1 MKLIHI
7 LGPAMLYTNTFLVLT
22 EAGHAVAIDPAADT
36 QRYLDQLEQNHA
48 VLTHI
53 LLTHGHFDHVYGLD
67 SVRAAWPAAR
77 LCLFRADAVGTEDR
91 PVKESPEILWLT
103 DGQTLTVGQ
112 AELTVL
118 HTPGHTP
125 GSCCWLC
132 EGVLVSGDT
141 LFAGSAG
148 RTDLPG
154 GDWETLMRSLR
165 RLADDPALPDE
176 LRVLPGHGA
185 FTTLGLERAQNPYMK
200 G

>member
-1 MKLIHI
+1 MKLLH
-7 LGPAMLYTNTFLVLT
+7 LTGPAPYFTNSFLLVSGG
-22 EAGHAVAIDPAADT
+22 EAAILDPAPDAA
-36 QRYLDQLEQNHA
+36 RFAPLLEKENA
-48 VLTHI
+48 RLTHI

>member
-1 MKLIHI
+1 MKLLH
-7 LGPAMLYTNTFLVLT
+7 LTGPAPYFTNSFLLVSGG
-22 EAGHAVAIDPAADT
+22 EAAIIDPAPDAA
-36 QRYLDQLEQNHA
+36 RFAPLLEKENA
-48 VLTHI
+48 RLTHI

-91 PVKESPEILWLT
+91 PVKESPEILWLA

>member
-1 MKLIHI
+1 MKLLH
-7 LGPAMLYTNTFLVLT
+7 LTGPAPYFTNSYLLVSEG
-22 EAGHAVAIDPAADT
+22 EAAIIDPAPDAS
-36 QRYLDQLEQNHA
+36 RFAPLLEQENA
-48 VLTHI
+48 RLTHI

-77 LCLFRADAVGTEDR
+77 LCLFRADAVGSDDR
-91 PVKESPEILWLT
+91 PVRESPEILWLT
-103 DGQTLTVGQ
+103 DGQALKIGDTSLV
-112 AELTVL
+112 AL

-125 GSCCWLC
+125 GSCCYFC
-132 EGVLVSGDT
+132 EGALLTGDT

-154 GDWETLMRSLR
+154 GNWEALMQSLH
-165 RLADDPALPDE
+165 RLAESPILPDD

-185 FTTLGLERAQNPYMK
+185 FSTLGIERTQNPYMK

>member
-1 MKLIHI
+1 MKLLH
-7 LGPAMLYTNTFLVLT
+7 LTGPAPYFTNSYLLVSEG
-22 EAGHAVAIDPAADT
+22 EAAIIDPAPDAS
-36 QRYLDQLEQNHA
+36 RFAPLLEQENA
-48 VLTHI
+48 RLTHI

-77 LCLFRADAVGTEDR
+77 LCLFRADAVGSDDR
-91 PVKESPEILWLT
+91 PVRESPEILWLT
-103 DGQTLTVGQ
+103 DGQALKIGDTSLV
-112 AELTVL
+112 AL

-125 GSCCWLC
+125 GSCCYFC
-132 EGVLVSGDT
+132 EGALLTGDT

-154 GDWETLMRSLR
+154 GDWEALMQSLH
-165 RLADDPALPDE
+165 RLAERPILPDD

-185 FTTLGLERAQNPYMK
+185 FSTLGIERAQNPYMK

>member
-1 MKLIHI
+1 MKLLH
-7 LGPAMLYTNTFLVLT
+7 LTGPAPYFTNSFLLVSGG
-22 EAGHAVAIDPAADT
+22 EAAIIDPAPDAA
-36 QRYLDQLEQNHA
+36 RFAPLLERENA
-48 VLTHI
+48 RLTHI

>member
-1 MKLIHI
+1 MKLLH
-7 LGPAMLYTNTFLVLT
+7 LTGPAPYFTNSYLLVSEG
-22 EAGHAVAIDPAADT
+22 EAAIIDPAPDAS
-36 QRYLDQLEQNHA
+36 RFAPLLEQENA
-48 VLTHI
+48 RLTHI

-77 LCLFRADAVGTEDR
+77 LCLFRADAVGSDDR
-91 PVKESPEILWLT
+91 PVRESPEILWLT
-103 DGQTLTVGQ
+103 DGQALKIGDTSLV
-112 AELTVL
+112 AL

>member
-1 MKLIHI
+1 MKLLH
-7 LGPAMLYTNTFLVLT
+7 LTGPAPYFTNSFLLVSGD
-22 EAGHAVAIDPAADT
+22 EAAIIDPAPDAA
-36 QRYLDQLEQNHA
+36 RFAPLLEKENA
-48 VLTHI
+48 RLTHI

-77 LCLFRADAVGTEDR
+77 LCLFRADAAGTEDR

>member
-1 MKLIHI
+1 MKLLH
-7 LGPAMLYTNTFLVLT
+7 LTGPAPYFTNSFLLVSGG
-22 EAGHAVAIDPAADT
+22 EAAIIDPAPDAA
-36 QRYLDQLEQNHA
+36 RFAPLLEKENA
-48 VLTHI
+48 RLTHI

-165 RLADDPALPDE
+165 RLADDPALPDT

>member
-1 MKLIHI
+1 MLH
-7 LGPAMLYTNTFLVLT
+7 LTGPAPYFTNSFLLVSGG
-22 EAGHAVAIDPAADT
+22 EAAIIDPAPDAA
-36 QRYLDQLEQNHA
+36 RFAPLLEKENA
-48 VLTHI
+48 RLTHI

>member
-1 MKLIHI
+1 MKLLH
-7 LGPAMLYTNTFLVLT
+7 LTGPAPYFTNSFLLVSGG
-22 EAGHAVAIDPAADT
+22 EAAIIDPAPDAA
-36 QRYLDQLEQNHA
+36 RFAPLLEKENA
-48 VLTHI
+48 RLTHI

-77 LCLFRADAVGTEDR
+77 LCLFRADAAGSDDR
-91 PVKESPEILWLT
+91 PVRESPEILWLT
-103 DGQTLTVGQ
+103 DGQSLTVGDTS
-112 AELTVL
+112 LVVL

-125 GSCCWLC
+125 GSCCYFC
-132 EGVLVSGDT
+132 EGALFTGDT

-154 GDWETLMRSLR
+154 GDWEALMQSLH
-165 RLADDPALPDE
+165 RLAESPILPDT

-185 FTTLGLERAQNPYMK
+185 FSTMGIERAQNPYMK

>member
-1 MKLIHI
+1 MKLLH
-7 LGPAMLYTNTFLVLT
+7 LTGPAPYFTNSFLLVSGG
-22 EAGHAVAIDPAADT
+22 EAAIIDPAPDAA
-36 QRYLDQLEQNHA
+36 RFAPLLEKENA
-48 VLTHI
+48 RLTHI

-91 PVKESPEILWLT
+91 PVKESPEVLWLT

>member
-1 MKLIHI
+1 MKLLH
-7 LGPAMLYTNTFLVLT
+7 LTGPAPYFTNSFLLVSGG
-22 EAGHAVAIDPAADT
+22 EAAIIDPAPDAARFAT
-36 QRYLDQLEQNHA
+36 LLEKENA
-48 VLTHI
+48 RLTHI

>member
-1 MKLIHI
+1 MKLLH
-7 LGPAMLYTNTFLVLT
+7 LTGPAPYFTNSFLLVSGG
-22 EAGHAVAIDPAADT
+22 EAAIIDPAPDAA
-36 QRYLDQLEQNHA
+36 RFAPLLEKENA
-48 VLTHI
+48 RLTHI

-67 SVRAAWPAAR
+67 SVRAVWPAAR

-118 HTPGHTP
+118 HNPGHTP

>member
-1 MKLIHI
+1 MKLLH
-7 LGPAMLYTNTFLVLT
+7 LTGPAPYFTNSFLLVSGG
-22 EAGHAVAIDPAADT
+22 EAAIIDPAPDAA
-36 QRYLDQLEQNHA
+36 RFAPLLEKENA
-48 VLTHI
+48 RLTHI

>member
-1 MKLIHI
+1 MKLLH
-7 LGPAMLYTNTFLVLT
+7 LTGPAPYFTNSFLLVSGG
-22 EAGHAVAIDPAADT
+22 EAAIIDPAPDAA
-36 QRYLDQLEQNHA
+36 RFAPLLEKENA
-48 VLTHI
+48 RLTHI

-165 RLADDPALPDE
+165 RLADDPALAVQLGRAPVCTAVTIRA
-176 LRVLPGHGA
+176 RVPS
-185 FTTLGLERAQNPYMK
+185 
-200 G
+200 

>member
-1 MKLIHI
+1 MKLLH
-7 LGPAMLYTNTFLVLT
+7 LTGPAPYFTNSFLLVSGG
-22 EAGHAVAIDPAADT
+22 EAAIIDPAPDAA
-36 QRYLDQLEQNHA
+36 RFASLLEKENA
-48 VLTHI
+48 RLTHI

>member
-1 MKLIHI
+1 MKLLH
-7 LGPAMLYTNTFLVLT
+7 LTGPAPYFTNSFLLVSGG
-22 EAGHAVAIDPAADT
+22 EAAIIDPAPGAA
-36 QRYLDQLEQNHA
+36 RFAPLLEKENA
-48 VLTHI
+48 RLTHI

-141 LFAGSAG
+141 LFAGRAG

-154 GDWETLMRSLR
+154 GDWGTLMRSLR

>member
-1 MKLIHI
+1 MKLLH
-7 LGPAMLYTNTFLVLT
+7 LTGPAPYFTNSFLLVSGG
-22 EAGHAVAIDPAADT
+22 EAAIIDPAPDAA
-36 QRYLDQLEQNHA
+36 RFAPLLEKENA
-48 VLTHI
+48 RLTHI

-132 EGVLVSGDT
+132 EGVLMSGDT

>member
-1 MKLIHI
+1 MKLLH
-7 LGPAMLYTNTFLVLT
+7 LTGPAPYFTNSFLLVSGG
-22 EAGHAVAIDPAADT
+22 EAAIIDPAPDAA
-36 QRYLDQLEQNHA
+36 RFAPLLEKENA
-48 VLTHI
+48 RLTHI

-91 PVKESPEILWLT
+91 PVKESPEILWFT

>member
-1 MKLIHI
+1 MKLLH
-7 LGPAMLYTNTFLVLT
+7 LTGPAPYFTNSFLLVSGG
-22 EAGHAVAIDPAADT
+22 EAAIIDPAPDAA
-36 QRYLDQLEQNHA
+36 RFAPLLEKENA
-48 VLTHI
+48 RLTHI

-103 DGQTLTVGQ
+103 DGQTITVGQ

>member
-1 MKLIHI
+1 MKLLH
-7 LGPAMLYTNTFLVLT
+7 LTGPAPYFTNSFLLVSGG
-22 EAGHAVAIDPAADT
+22 EAAIIDPAPDAA
-36 QRYLDQLEQNHA
+36 RFAPLLEKENA
-48 VLTHI
+48 RLTHI

-91 PVKESPEILWLT
+91 PVKGSPEILWLT

>member
-1 MKLIHI
+1 MKLLH
-7 LGPAMLYTNTFLVLT
+7 LTGPAPYFTNSFLLVSGG
-22 EAGHAVAIDPAADT
+22 EAAIIDPAPDAA
-36 QRYLDQLEQNHA
+36 RFAPLLEKENA
-48 VLTHI
+48 RLTHI

-165 RLADDPALPDE
+165 RLADDPALPDA

>member
-1 MKLIHI
+1 MKLLH
-7 LGPAMLYTNTFLVLT
+7 LTGPAPYFTNSYLLVSEG
-22 EAGHAVAIDPAADT
+22 EAAIIDPAPDAS
-36 QRYLDQLEQNHA
+36 RFAPLLEQENA
-48 VLTHI
+48 RLTHI

-77 LCLFRADAVGTEDR
+77 LCLFRADAVGSDDR
-91 PVKESPEILWLT
+91 PVRESPEILWLT
-103 DGQTLTVGQ
+103 DGQALKIGDTSLV
-112 AELTVL
+112 AL

-125 GSCCWLC
+125 GSCCYFC
-132 EGVLVSGDT
+132 EGALLTGDT

-154 GDWETLMRSLR
+154 GDWEALMQSLH
-165 RLADDPALPDE
+165 RLAESPILPDD

-185 FTTLGLERAQNPYMK
+185 FSTLGIERAQNPYMK

>member
-1 MKLIHI
+1 M
-7 LGPAMLYTNTFLVLT
+7 
-22 EAGHAVAIDPAADT
+22 
-36 QRYLDQLEQNHA
+36 
-48 VLTHI
+48 
-53 LLTHGHFDHVYGLD
+53 
-67 SVRAAWPAAR
+67 
-77 LCLFRADAVGTEDR
+77 
-91 PVKESPEILWLT
+91 
-103 DGQTLTVGQ
+103 
-112 AELTVL
+112 L

>member
-1 MKLIHI
+1 MKLLH
-7 LGPAMLYTNTFLVLT
+7 LTGPARYFTNSFLLVSGG
-22 EAGHAVAIDPAADT
+22 EAAIIDPAPDAA
-36 QRYLDQLEQNHA
+36 RFAPLLEKENA
-48 VLTHI
+48 RLTHI

-103 DGQTLTVGQ
+103 DGQTITVGQ

>member
-1 MKLIHI
+1 MKLLH
-7 LGPAMLYTNTFLVLT
+7 LTGPAPYFTNSFLLVSGG
-22 EAGHAVAIDPAADT
+22 EAAIIDPAPDAA
-36 QRYLDQLEQNHA
+36 RFAPLLEKENA
-48 VLTHI
+48 RLTHI

-154 GDWETLMRSLR
+154 GDWETLMRSLH

>member
-1 MKLIHI
+1 MKLLH
-7 LGPAMLYTNTFLVLT
+7 LTGPAPYFTNSFLLVSGG
-22 EAGHAVAIDPAADT
+22 EAAIIDPAPAAA
-36 QRYLDQLEQNHA
+36 RFAPLLEKENA
-48 VLTHI
+48 RLTHI

-103 DGQTLTVGQ
+103 DGQTITVGQ

>member
-1 MKLIHI
+1 MKLLH
-7 LGPAMLYTNTFLVLT
+7 LTGPAPYFTNSFLLVSGG
-22 EAGHAVAIDPAADT
+22 EAAIIDPAPDAA
-36 QRYLDQLEQNHA
+36 RFAPLLEKENA
-48 VLTHI
+48 RLTHI

-176 LRVLPGHGA
+176 RRVLPCHGA

>member
-1 MKLIHI
+1 MKLLH
-7 LGPAMLYTNTFLVLT
+7 LTGPAPYFTNSFLLVSGG
-22 EAGHAVAIDPAADT
+22 EAAIIDPAPDAA
-36 QRYLDQLEQNHA
+36 RFAPLLEKENA
-48 VLTHI
+48 RLTHI

-154 GDWETLMRSLR
+154 GDRETLMRSLR

>member
-1 MKLIHI
+1 MKLLH
-7 LGPAMLYTNTFLVLT
+7 LTGPAPYFTNSFLLVSGG
-22 EAGHAVAIDPAADT
+22 EAAVIDPAPDAA
-36 QRYLDQLEQNHA
+36 RFAPLLEKEGA
-48 VLTHI
+48 RLTHV

-77 LCLFRADAVGTEDR
+77 LCLFRADAVGTGDR

-125 GSCCWLC
+125 GSCCLLC
-132 EGVLVSGDT
+132 EGLLLTGDT

-154 GDWETLMRSLR
+154 GDWQALMDSLR
-165 RLADDPALPDE
+165 RLAGDETLPDG
-176 LRVLPGHGA
+176 LRVLPGHGP
-185 FTTLGLERAQNPYMK
+185 FSTLGEERGRNPYLK

>member
-1 MKLIHI
+1 MKLLH
-7 LGPAMLYTNTFLVLT
+7 LTGPAPYFTNSFLLVSGG
-22 EAGHAVAIDPAADT
+22 EAAIIDPAPDAA
-36 QRYLDQLEQNHA
+36 RFAPLLEKENA
-48 VLTHI
+48 RLTHI

-67 SVRAAWPAAR
+67 SVRADWPAAR

>member
-1 MKLIHI
+1 MKLLH
-7 LGPAMLYTNTFLVLT
+7 LTGPAPYFTNSFLLVSGG
-22 EAGHAVAIDPAADT
+22 EAAIIDPAPDAA
-36 QRYLDQLEQNHA
+36 RFAPLLEKENA
-48 VLTHI
+48 RLTHI

-118 HTPGHTP
+118 HTPGHTL

-165 RLADDPALPDE
+165 RLADDPTLPDE

>member
-1 MKLIHI
+1 MKLLH
-7 LGPAMLYTNTFLVLT
+7 LTGPAPYFTNSFLLVSGG
-22 EAGHAVAIDPAADT
+22 EAAIIDPAPDAA
-36 QRYLDQLEQNHA
+36 RFAPLLEKENA
-48 VLTHI
+48 RLTHI

-67 SVRAAWPAAR
+67 SVRASWPAAR

>member
-1 MKLIHI
+1 MKLLH
-7 LGPAMLYTNTFLVLT
+7 LTGPAPYFTNSFLLVSGG
-22 EAGHAVAIDPAADT
+22 EAAIIDPAPDAA
-36 QRYLDQLEQNHA
+36 RFAPLLEKENA
-48 VLTHI
+48 RLTHI

-118 HTPGHTP
+118 HTSGHTP

>member
-1 MKLIHI
+1 MKLLH
-7 LGPAMLYTNTFLVLT
+7 LTGPAPYFTNSFLLVSGG
-22 EAGHAVAIDPAADT
+22 EAAIIDPAPDAA
-36 QRYLDQLEQNHA
+36 RFAPLLEKENA
-48 VLTHI
+48 RLTHI

-103 DGQTLTVGQ
+103 DGQTITVGQ

-132 EGVLVSGDT
+132 EGVLMSGDT

-165 RLADDPALPDE
+165 RVADDPALPDE

>member
-1 MKLIHI
+1 MKLLH
-7 LGPAMLYTNTFLVLT
+7 LTGPAPYFTNSYLLVSEG
-22 EAGHAVAIDPAADT
+22 EAAIIDPAPDAS
-36 QRYLDQLEQNHA
+36 RFAPLLEQENA
-48 VLTHI
+48 RLTHI

-77 LCLFRADAVGTEDR
+77 LCLFRADAVGSDDR
-91 PVKESPEILWLT
+91 PVRESPEILWLT
-103 DGQTLTVGQ
+103 DGQALKIGDTSLV
-112 AELTVL
+112 AL

-125 GSCCWLC
+125 GSCCYFC
-132 EGVLVSGDT
+132 EGALLTGDT

-154 GDWETLMRSLR
+154 GDWEALMQSLH
-165 RLADDPALPDE
+165 RLAESPILPDD

-185 FTTLGLERAQNPYMK
+185 FSTLGIERTQNPYMK

>member
-1 MKLIHI
+1 MKLLH
-7 LGPAMLYTNTFLVLT
+7 LTGPAPYFTNSFLLVSGG
-22 EAGHAVAIDPAADT
+22 EAAIIDPAPDAA
-36 QRYLDQLEQNHA
+36 RFAPLLEKENA
-48 VLTHI
+48 RLTHI
-53 LLTHGHFDHVYGLD
+53 LLTHGHCDHEYGLAR
-67 SVRAAWPAAR
+67 VRASWPAAR